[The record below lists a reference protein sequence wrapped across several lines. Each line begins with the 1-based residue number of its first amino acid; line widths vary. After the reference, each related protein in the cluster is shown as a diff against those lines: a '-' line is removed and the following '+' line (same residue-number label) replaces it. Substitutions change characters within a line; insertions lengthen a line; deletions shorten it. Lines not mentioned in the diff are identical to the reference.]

1 MTSCEAEQ
9 KHCLQLHP
17 VVSRLCA
24 PIEGTDAPRLAACLG
39 LDPSR
44 FRGGPGTA
52 AGSGGGG
59 DGDAREDALL
69 APGSSLDDPSRYQ
82 VCLAVSLSMACL
94 DRPLLG
100 FSNTKLVSQGNFPWM
115 HICMSCMPS
124 SLAKAVDEVMA
135 VQELQ
140 LCCFAAFFL

>member
-1 MTSCEAEQ
+1 M
-9 KHCLQLHP
+9 QLHP

-52 AGSGGGG
+52 AAAGGGG
-59 DGDAREDALL
+59 DEDAREDALL

-94 DRPLLG
+94 CVHPRATPLAC
-100 FSNTKLVSQGNFPWM
+100 M
-115 HICMSCMPS
+115 HVLHACPVHSAACSPGKHPHIHG
-124 SLAKAVDEVMA
+124 LMA
-135 VQELQ
+135 SH
-140 LCCFAAFFL
+140 